1 MPRAPKFVADGVL
14 TCDVMELGE
23 ADASGR
29 RAVVFN
35 IIAICFKVAE
45 WYAPASIF
53 TLGAGAYL
61 AIAPDD
67 TFQHPASY

>member
-1 MPRAPKFVADGVL
+1 MPRAPKSVADGVL

-45 WYAPASIF
+45 RYALASIF